1 MQPHPGLVLRLA
13 GDGILDAPQGIGAD
27 GGGQVLRAVPRI
39 GEVVQGWDS
48 KAGVARRIAGVQ
60 TQDRRNRR
68 AEPGRACIRGGD
80 MGKRGSIAVL
90 LACEVGAMGVWFAS
104 AVVAAL
110 IRGEAGAPGAAWLTA
125 AVQAGF
131 VLGTAGSAALSLADR
146 FDPRRLFAAS
156 ALTAAAATAALA
168 LLPPT
173 GPVQVLLR
181 LLTGMCMAGVYPV
194 GMRLAATWARPGAK
208 GDLGLL
214 VGLLVAAL
222 TLGSASPHLLGA
234 LPGLD
239 WREVYLASAALAA
252 ACGLGIG
259 LCALGP
265 NHARAARIDPRR
277 VVQAWRSRPL
287 RLANLGYL
295 GHMWEL
301 YAMWAWLG
309 PFLLSSFTA
318 AGVAQPGARAEAA
331 TFAAIALGAAG
342 AWGGGA
348 LADRVGRT
356 RVTAGA
362 MLASAACALLIGW
375 LHGAAPALVAAV
387 ALAWG
392 VAVIADSAQ
401 FSAAIA
407 ELADPASVGTL
418 LTLQTCMGF
427 ALTLVSIGLV
437 PVVVGWAGWPGAFT
451 MLAAGPLLGAAA
463 MTLLRGDPAAARL
476 AGGRG

>member
-1 MQPHPGLVLRLA
+1 
-13 GDGILDAPQGIGAD
+13 
-27 GGGQVLRAVPRI
+27 
-39 GEVVQGWDS
+39 
-48 KAGVARRIAGVQ
+48 
-60 TQDRRNRR
+60 
-68 AEPGRACIRGGD
+68 

-90 LACEVGAMGVWFAS
+90 LVCEVGAMAVWFAS

-110 IRGEAGAPGAAWLTA
+110 IRRDAGGAPGTAWLTA

-131 VLGTAGSAALSLADR
+131 VLGTASSAALSLADR

-168 LLPPT
+168 FLPPT
-173 GPVQVLLR
+173 GPAPVLLR
-181 LLTGMCMAGVYPV
+181 LLTGACMAGVYPV
-194 GMRLAATWARPGAK
+194 GMRLAATWARTGPG

-214 VGLLVAAL
+214 VGLLVGAL

-234 LPGLD
+234 VPGLD
-239 WREVYLASAALAA
+239 WRGVYLASAAVAA
-252 ACGLGIG
+252 TCGLGIG
-259 LCALGP
+259 LCGLGP
-265 NHARAARIDPRR
+265 NHARAARVDIRR
-277 VVQAWRSRPL
+277 MAQAWRSRPL

-309 PFLLSSFTA
+309 PFLLSSFGA

-331 TFAAIALGAAG
+331 AFAAIAVGAAG

-362 MLASAACALLIGW
+362 MLASAACALGIGW
-375 LHGAAPALVAAV
+375 LHGGAPALVVAV
-387 ALAWG
+387 ALVWG

-401 FSAAIA
+401 FSAAVA

-418 LTLQTCMGF
+418 LTLQTCLGF
-427 ALTLVSIGLV
+427 ALTLASIGLV
-437 PVVVGWAGWPGAFT
+437 PVVVGWGGWTGAFT

-463 MTLLRGDPAAARL
+463 ILRLRGDPEAVRL